1 MCLKSNSHLSFTYI
15 LQELFPKFNWKD
27 SLRIISRVSVWKWC
41 DDFLHLKGSPIGSRF
56 KSELTP
62 WLREPLVEFGDNK
75 NREITCQCCVQGGKS
90 TVLHG
95 AAVWATVND
104 CSSMFITCQTDADA
118 MDFAKERLN
127 PSFNKLGVEQIDLP
141 KDRTKRAT
149 CYISLP
155 NGFILIQGA
164 NENNLQSKSVRWIL
178 NDEVYRWKKGLLDEV
193 RKRGTRFW
201 NRRILNCST
210 AGNVGDDIDR
220 AFESGD
226 KRVWHLQCPSCKKL
240 SRPMFARLK
249 WDKEACLVGG
259 EWDYNLLKKNVCY
272 ECEHCH
278 GRFLQTPEIHS
289 LMNAGGVYLPTNSN
303 PDPQTISFQWNSI
316 CLSPSEISWGE
327 LAVEWIKAEAEWK
340 VGNEYPRREFITKR
354 LAESWSNEVLTTE
367 VELPKLNSDQWTKEK
382 YRFLTVDVQEDHY
395 WALVQGWSD
404 DGEDFIHFADRI
416 VTIQDVRALQ
426 HQWSVPDTCV
436 LIDSAFDSRRIYAAC
451 VDFGW
456 TAMRGE
462 DVSTMKVAVKGG
474 GYKNSFYSWPPAK
487 GDPNLG
493 KTSHGRNAV
502 CSLIRWA
509 KRGVLDIAGNRR
521 EGRHASAQC
530 TVSPNVGEHFQ
541 KHMFAEQPR
550 IERDKRGREFR
561 RWHKIGKRPNHLWD
575 CYCMG
580 IVGACMVGV
589 IGGKLEK

>member
-1 MCLKSNSHLSFTYI
+1 M
-15 LQELFPKFNWKD
+15 NWRD
-27 SLRIISRVSVWKWC
+27 FLRPRSREAVWHWLETH
-41 DDFLHLKGSPIGSRF
+41 LHLKGSPLGTQF
-56 KSELTP
+56 KSALTP
-62 WLREPLVEFGDNK
+62 WLREPLEEFSKNS

-104 CSSMFITCQTDADA
+104 CSSMFITCQTDDDA
-118 MDFAKERLN
+118 RDFAKERLN
-127 PSFNKLGVEQIDLP
+127 PSFDKLGLAQIDLP
-141 KDRTKRAT
+141 TDRTKRGT

-155 NGFILIQGA
+155 NGFVLVQGA

-178 NDEVYRWKKGLLDEV
+178 NDEVFRWKKGLLDEV

-226 KRVWHLQCPSCKKL
+226 KRVWHLMCPNCKCH

-249 WDKEACLVGG
+249 WNKEECLIGG
-259 EWDYNLLKKNVCY
+259 EWDFSLLKEKTFY
-272 ECEHCH
+272 ECEHC
-278 GRFLQTPEIHS
+278 GNRFQQTAAIHKA
-289 LMNAGGVYLPTNSN
+289 MNEGGKYFPTNSK
-303 PDPQTISFQWNSI
+303 PDPQVISFNWNAL
-316 CLSPSEISWGE
+316 CLAPTEVSWGE
-327 LAVEWIKAEAEWK
+327 LAVEWVKSEEEWK
-340 VGNEYPRREFITKR
+340 KGNEFPRKEFITKR
-354 LAESWSNEVLTTE
+354 LAESWSTE
-367 VELPKLNSDQWTKEK
+367 VVSVESQLPKVNSDQWTKEK
-382 YRFLTVDVQEDHY
+382 YRFLTIDVQEDHY
-395 WALVQGWSD
+395 WALVQGWSE
-404 DGEDFIHFADRI
+404 DGEDYVHFADRLL
-416 VTIQDVRALQ
+416 TLENLRELQ
-426 HQWSVPDTCV
+426 IEWKVADSAV
-436 LIDSAFDSRRIYAAC
+436 LIDSAHDARRIYAAC
-451 VDFGW
+451 VDYGW

-462 DVSTMKVAVKGG
+462 DVATMRVAAKGG
-474 GYKNSFYSWPPAK
+474 GFKNSFYSWPPAK
-487 GDPNLG
+487 GDPNSG
-493 KTSHGRNAV
+493 KQIHGRNAV

-530 TVSPNVGEHFQ
+530 TVSPTVGEHFQ
-541 KHMFAEQPR
+541 KHMFSEQPR

-580 IVGACMVGV
+580 VVGACMVGV
-589 IGGKLEK
+589 IGGKPDAH